1 LGWHDHATRMPLHN
15 PPRPSDGREYH
26 SPTTSSEDL
35 MDERPRNL
43 RAMLAE
49 AKDTSELMVDLAYA
63 SVYFGDPDMAE
74 EVDEL
79 EQQMSELVHDM
90 RAVCVMAA
98 RSPREAEGMSSV
110 LQVVSA
116 IERMA
121 NDAVDIARIVTHRLG
136 IPQQL
141 VADLSD
147 AEEVSH
153 RVLVSDGSHMAHRP
167 LSALELTVQAGMRVM
182 AVRRGRQWI
191 TDVNGDTV
199 LVPGD
204 VLFLHGSPDGITR
217 LRELAGAPVWEPTRP
232 DGGEALT
239 DLDRAVD
246 VLVEMKNLSEAA
258 VGVAYSALVLGDR
271 GLAAEVG
278 HLEQR
283 LDEMRDHLE
292 LWVLRAAAD
301 GMDPSSLRGLLHL
314 AEAAEDLG
322 DQARAMVW
330 LIEEGE
336 ELHPILG
343 IALGEADEVAVRFP
357 VAVGST
363 VDGSTLK
370 DLQLNIEPGFTVLAI
385 RRGGGYV
392 YRPRGPVRLAAG
404 DELIASGPE
413 EGQVLLAAMC
423 GWELVED
430 GDGEDQLVPVG

>member
-217 LRELAGAPVWEPTRP
+217 LRELAGAPVWEPPRP